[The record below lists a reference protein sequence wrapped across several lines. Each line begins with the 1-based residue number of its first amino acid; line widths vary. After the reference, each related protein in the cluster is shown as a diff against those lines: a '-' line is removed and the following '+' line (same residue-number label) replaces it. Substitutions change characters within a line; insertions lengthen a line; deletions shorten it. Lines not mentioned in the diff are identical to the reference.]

1 MCWAVRHVVGGSFMS
16 PSEDAALL
24 LVTVRRHLRSL
35 AMTTDPAFPQEDWG
49 FLAQQALEKVL
60 KASIVLMDQE
70 PPLTH
75 ELASLAALA
84 GIELTPL
91 LLGLQ
96 PFAVKARYSAED
108 TPLPGDR
115 ILLLREIEAL
125 SNSLEARLAP

>member
-1 MCWAVRHVVGGSFMS
+1 MS

-24 LVTVRRHLRSL
+24 LITVRRHLRSM
-35 AMTTDPAFPQEDWG
+35 AMSLDPAFAQEDWG

-60 KASIVLMDQE
+60 KASIVLADVE

-75 ELASLAALA
+75 ELSTLADLA
-84 GIELTPL
+84 GVPLTPL

-96 PFAVKARYSAED
+96 PCAVKARYSAEE

-115 ILLLREIEAL
+115 QLILAAL
-125 SNSLEARLAP
+125 EGLTQGLEARLNR

>member
-1 MCWAVRHVVGGSFMS
+1 MS

-35 AMTTDPAFPQEDWG
+35 AMTIDPAFPQEDWG

-60 KASIVLMDQE
+60 KASIVLGDRE

-75 ELASLAALA
+75 ELSSLAALA
-84 GIELTPL
+84 GIALTPP

-96 PFAVKARYSAED
+96 PFAVKARYSAEE
-108 TPLPGDR
+108 TPLPADR
-115 ILLLREIEAL
+115 TLLLNDIEAL
-125 SNSLEARLAP
+125 ANGLEARLQR

>member
-1 MCWAVRHVVGGSFMS
+1 MS

-35 AMTTDPAFPQEDWG
+35 AMTTDPAFPQQDWG

-60 KASIVLMDQE
+60 KASIVLMDKE

-84 GIELTPL
+84 GIELTSL

-96 PFAVKARYSAED
+96 PLGVCRKTNPRASFSTAMS
-108 TPLPGDR
+108 
-115 ILLLREIEAL
+115 
-125 SNSLEARLAP
+125 

>member
-1 MCWAVRHVVGGSFMS
+1 MS

-35 AMTTDPAFPQEDWG
+35 AMTIDPAFPQEDWG

>member
-84 GIELTPL
+84 GIELTTL

>member
-1 MCWAVRHVVGGSFMS
+1 MS

-108 TPLPGDR
+108 TPLLGDR

-125 SNSLEARLAP
+125 SNSLEARLAPGS

>member
-1 MCWAVRHVVGGSFMS
+1 MCWAVRHAVGGFFMS